1 MKRRKSDPDKQG
13 DHYSWKGMASFDKIC
28 GIFLL
33 LPLIICLFYS
43 CENDIEKIN
52 TFTSIDH
59 YPDASGKQYEIM
71 YADSFR
77 VRVRILAPEIQRFA
91 RLEEPYTKFPKGMTA
106 YFYDDSL
113 QIEAYIKANDV
124 VYFEK
129 DRLWEAKNNVE
140 GRNTKNGNQINT
152 EHMFWDE
159 RKKLIYSNTGSR
171 IVNPDGTFYGENG
184 FEAKQD
190 LSWYRLKK
198 VGRSV
203 VTLKDE

>member
-1 MKRRKSDPDKQG
+1 
-13 DHYSWKGMASFDKIC
+13 
-28 GIFLL
+28 
-33 LPLIICLFYS
+33 
-43 CENDIEKIN
+43 
-52 TFTSIDH
+52 
-59 YPDASGKQYEIM
+59 
-71 YADSFR
+71 
-77 VRVRILAPEIQRFA
+77 
-91 RLEEPYTKFPKGMTA
+91 MTA

-124 VYFEK
+124 VYYEK

-159 RKKLIYSNTGSR
+159 RKNLIYSNTGSR

-190 LSWYRLKK
+190 LSWYKLKK

>member
-1 MKRRKSDPDKQG
+1 
-13 DHYSWKGMASFDKIC
+13 MASFQKIC

-33 LPLIICLFYS
+33 LPLIACVFNS

-91 RLEEPYTKFPKGMTA
+91 RLEEPYMKFPKGMTA

-113 QIEAYIKANDV
+113 KIEAYIKANDV

-159 RKKLIYSNTGSR
+159 RKNLIYSNTRSR
-171 IVNPDGTFYGENG
+171 IVNPDGTFYGESG
-184 FEAKQD
+184 FEARQD
-190 LSWYRLKK
+190 LSWYRLNKSK
-198 VGRSV
+198 GV